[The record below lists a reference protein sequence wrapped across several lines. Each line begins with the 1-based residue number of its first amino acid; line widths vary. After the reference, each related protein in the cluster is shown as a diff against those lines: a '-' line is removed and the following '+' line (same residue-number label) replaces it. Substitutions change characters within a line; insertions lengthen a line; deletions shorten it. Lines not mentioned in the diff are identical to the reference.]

1 MEDDSSVLKYI
12 DIVPFD
18 NSAQQFEDVKPFQVR
33 VFIVTSGTGT
43 NLKVGGGA
51 PVWCKAPKKHF
62 GRAPPVFGSK
72 SAISRFLVVL
82 VCTFEI
88 VSTVWSVSC

>member
-1 MEDDSSVLKYI
+1 MIECNYSVCVLLCSEQNIQMEDDSSVLKYI

-43 NLKVGGGA
+43 NLKVGGGLR
-51 PVWCKAPKKHF
+51 F
-62 GRAPPVFGSK
+62 GVKRQK
-72 SAISRFLVVL
+72 NILVVPLQFLALKVQL
-82 VCTFEI
+82 VVF
-88 VSTVWSVSC
+88 